1 MNLINCFRRL
11 WHARQLAV
19 SAAESPVKTEG
30 TERMLQGLQQ
40 LCAIMPQGEAEVWL
54 SDGQIN
60 LSLHWNPKV
69 KAQSNASATMPG
81 NAGEKQRNISQEN
94 ACQTGGLY
102 FLLNGWNN
110 EVQYARY
117 EEENTDTPSQA
128 AEQQGNNGK

>member
-30 TERMLQGLQQ
+30 TNRMLQGLQQ
-40 LCAIMPQGEAEVWL
+40 LCTTLLQGEAEVWL

-69 KAQSNASATMPG
+69 KTQGYEGATIPE
-81 NAGEKQRNISQEN
+81 NAGEKQR
-94 ACQTGGLY
+94 
-102 FLLNGWNN
+102 
-110 EVQYARY
+110 
-117 EEENTDTPSQA
+117 
-128 AEQQGNNGK
+128 GKS